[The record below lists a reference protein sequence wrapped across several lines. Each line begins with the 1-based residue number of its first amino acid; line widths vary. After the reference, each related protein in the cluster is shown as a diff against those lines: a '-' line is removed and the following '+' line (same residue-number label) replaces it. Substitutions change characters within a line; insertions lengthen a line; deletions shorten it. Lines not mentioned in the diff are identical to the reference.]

1 LPKEGGGKKRGAC
14 APLGHS
20 LVSKSTSL
28 LRKEG
33 LRGRITPH
41 SLLSTGYFPF
51 FVVNLFLI
59 IHKLDIIDL
68 IYENKKKPLKLI
80 ITLASAIV
88 AICLCAHIITF
99 HTPRFRVTFSSDDVN
114 ISLIDSSMEVP
125 NIMI

>member
-68 IYENKKKPLKLI
+68 IYENKKKTVK
-80 ITLASAIV
+80 TNNYFG
-88 AICLCAHIITF
+88 ICDSCHMLVC
-99 HTPRFRVTFSSDDVN
+99 PYYYFSYSQIQGN
-114 ISLIDSSMEVP
+114 LFLR
-125 NIMI
+125 